1 MADAVLTLDA
11 RYTGRRQVR
20 QAERDILKVKLAS
33 AGAKSEFNKFAKS
46 GDKMVNSISKAGNK
60 LKRVMTDWD
69 KLVRGF
75 GTVVTKTLGAATKFF
90 VAEFALMAASM
101 IAVHALFKV
110 GRWLMKGYH
119 GAIKMGAAAAAGATA
134 AIALLSAAIRKQ
146 QAAMFSY
153 KGWTGNFRDLGSGVS
168 AVRAQMRGMATD
180 VRLATL
186 GVENLNTIFS

>member
-33 AGAKSEFNKFAKS
+33 AGARSEFNKFAKS
-46 GDKMVNSISKAGNK
+46 GDRMANAMGKSGQK
-60 LKRVMTDWD
+60 LKRMMTDWD

-75 GTVVTKTLGAATKFF
+75 GTVVTKVLGAATKFF

-101 IAVHALFKV
+101 IAVHALFKI

-119 GAIKMGAAAAAGATA
+119 GAIKMIAGAAAGAAAAL
-134 AIALLSAAIRKQ
+134 AILSAAIREQ

-153 KGWTGNFRDLGSGVS
+153 KGLKGNYADLTSG
-168 AVRAQMRGMATD
+168 
-180 VRLATL
+180 
-186 GVENLNTIFS
+186 